1 MSFGASGKL
10 AEQLKGHARRVEDLQ
25 RKPDLPMAM
34 HEAGQAFAYEYCN
47 IRVDR
52 CVLENRTVDGGLV
65 QCVGMTEPVIKFEVA
80 KHSLWLE
87 VVCIMAGAAA
97 QHGVDELG
105 AVDSAVQDMQRAAEI
120 TKQVGLSQEQ
130 ADELI
135 VEASKAAAKVMIEN
149 IATVRKIADV
159 LEQKKRIEG
168 YEIRKIIA
176 ARARYEPKF

>member
-1 MSFGASGKL
+1 MSFGASEKL
-10 AEQLKGHARRVEDLQ
+10 TEHLKGRVRLVEDLQ

-52 CVLENRTVDGGLV
+52 CVLESRTVDGEPV
-65 QCVGMTEPVIKFEVA
+65 QCVGITEPVIKFEIA

-105 AVDSAVQDMQRAAEI
+105 AVDSAVRDMQRATEI
-120 TKQVGLSQEQ
+120 TKHVGLNLEQ
-130 ADELI
+130 TDELI

-168 YEIRKIIA
+168 YEIRRIMA
-176 ARARYEPKF
+176 ARAR